1 MMKKEAILTKM
12 TTEDVNKLKKLAS
25 TKMIKMRRASSTKK
39 MVGKD
44 PRAL

>member
-1 MMKKEAILTKM
+1 MKKKAILTKM

-25 TKMIKMRRASSTKK
+25 MKMIKMTSASSTKK

-44 PRAL
+44 QRAL